1 MMYIT
6 VTELFLFASLIISLI
21 FLIVSIY
28 EHKK

>member
-6 VTELFLFASLIISLI
+6 VTELFLFASLIVSIIS
-21 FLIVSIY
+21 LIVSIY